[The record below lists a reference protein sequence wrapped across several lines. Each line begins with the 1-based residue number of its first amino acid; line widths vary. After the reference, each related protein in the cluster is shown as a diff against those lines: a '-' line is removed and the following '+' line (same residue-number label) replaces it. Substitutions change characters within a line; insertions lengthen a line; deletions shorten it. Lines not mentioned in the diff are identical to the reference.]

1 MRRSISLILLLAL
14 VSIVGCGLFSKKQAA
29 NYVTPEGWVGAT
41 AKKGSFTLD
50 AVLLDDSSYGLEG
63 AVRFSWWKVFNVT
76 VENRSRQPV
85 SLPLSSFSLVD
96 ASGTEQKPLSAEEVQ
111 AYQSYVMGPLLN
123 YQRSAVRQAIWSEK
137 EIAPGAFAV
146 GYLFFPRK
154 RHATA
159 YSLVLDPNPNKRKDE
174 LVLAFP
180 AQYVEPEL
188 PAVAAAR
195 DTVTAD
201 SAEPAGEAES
211 TAPMDSAQAGVQT
224 PPVAPKP
231 AATVDSAPAPP
242 PPAAEDV
249 PAPVADQPAGTADT
263 TAPVAEPESE
273 QPPAPVESPQNG
285 Q

>member
-1 MRRSISLILLLAL
+1 VRRSISLILLLAL
-14 VSIVGCGLFSKKQAA
+14 VSVVGCGFFARKQAA

-50 AVLLDDSSYGLEG
+50 AVLLDDSSYGLDG

-96 ASGTEQKPLSAEEVQ
+96 ASGAEQKPLSAEEVQ
-111 AYQSYVMGPLLN
+111 AYQSYVMGPLLS
-123 YQRSAVRQAIWSEK
+123 YQRNAVRQAIWSDK

-154 RHATA
+154 RHGTP

-174 LVLAFP
+174 LVAAFP

-201 SAEPAGEAES
+201 SAEPAGEAEN
-211 TAPMDSAQAGVQT
+211 TAPTDSAQVGVQT
-224 PPVAPKP
+224 PVAPKP
-231 AATVDSAPAPP
+231 AAPVEPAPASP
-242 PPAAEDV
+242 PPAAEGA

-263 TAPVAEPESE
+263 TEPVAEPESE
-273 QPPAPVESPQNG
+273 QPPAPVDSPQNG

>member
-1 MRRSISLILLLAL
+1 VRRSISLILLLAL
-14 VSIVGCGLFSKKQAA
+14 VSVVGCGLFARKQAA

-50 AVLLDDSSYGLEG
+50 AVLLDDSSYGLDG

-96 ASGTEQKPLSAEEVQ
+96 ASGAEQKPLSAEEVQ
-111 AYQSYVMGPLLN
+111 AYQSYVMGPLLS
-123 YQRSAVRQAIWSEK
+123 YQRNAVRQAIWSDK

-154 RHATA
+154 RHGTP

-174 LVLAFP
+174 LVAAFP

-201 SAEPAGEAES
+201 SAEPAGEAEN
-211 TAPMDSAQAGVQT
+211 TAPTDSAQVGVQT
-224 PPVAPKP
+224 PVAPKP
-231 AATVDSAPAPP
+231 AAPVEPAPASP
-242 PPAAEDV
+242 PPAAEGA

-263 TAPVAEPESE
+263 TEPVAEPESE
-273 QPPAPVESPQNG
+273 QPPAPVDSPQNG

>member
-14 VSIVGCGLFSKKQAA
+14 VSVVGCGLFARKQAA

-50 AVLLDDSSYGLEG
+50 AVLLDDSSYGLDG

-96 ASGTEQKPLSAEEVQ
+96 ASGAEQKPLSAEEVQ
-111 AYQSYVMGPLLN
+111 AYQSYVMGPLLS
-123 YQRSAVRQAIWSEK
+123 YQRNAVRQAIWSDK

-154 RHATA
+154 RHGTP

-174 LVLAFP
+174 LVAAFP

-201 SAEPAGEAES
+201 SAEPAGEAEN
-211 TAPMDSAQAGVQT
+211 TAPTDSAQVGVQT
-224 PPVAPKP
+224 PVAPKP
-231 AATVDSAPAPP
+231 AAPVEPAPASP
-242 PPAAEDV
+242 PPAAEGA

-263 TAPVAEPESE
+263 TEPVAEPESE
-273 QPPAPVESPQNG
+273 QPPAPVDSPQNG

>member
-1 MRRSISLILLLAL
+1 MLLAL
-14 VSIVGCGLFSKKQAA
+14 VSVVGCGLFARKQAA

-50 AVLLDDSSYGLEG
+50 AVLLDDSSYGLDG

-96 ASGTEQKPLSAEEVQ
+96 ASGAEQKPLSAEEVQ
-111 AYQSYVMGPLLN
+111 AYQSYVMGPLLS
-123 YQRSAVRQAIWSEK
+123 YQRNAVRQAIWSDK

-154 RHATA
+154 RHGTP

-174 LVLAFP
+174 LVAAFP

-201 SAEPAGEAES
+201 SAEPAGEAEN
-211 TAPMDSAQAGVQT
+211 TAPTDSAQVGVQT
-224 PPVAPKP
+224 PVAPKP
-231 AATVDSAPAPP
+231 AAPVEPAPASP
-242 PPAAEDV
+242 PPAAEGA

-273 QPPAPVESPQNG
+273 QPPAPVNSPQNG

>member
-1 MRRSISLILLLAL
+1 VRRSISLILLLAL
-14 VSIVGCGLFSKKQAA
+14 VSVVGCGLFARKQAA

-50 AVLLDDSSYGLEG
+50 AVLLDDSSYGLDG

-96 ASGTEQKPLSAEEVQ
+96 ASGAEQKPLSAEEVQ
-111 AYQSYVMGPLLN
+111 AYQSYVMGPLLS
-123 YQRSAVRQAIWSEK
+123 YQRNAVRQAIWSDK

-154 RHATA
+154 RHGTP

-174 LVLAFP
+174 LVAAFP

-201 SAEPAGEAES
+201 SAEPAGEAEN
-211 TAPMDSAQAGVQT
+211 TAPTDSAQVGVQT
-224 PPVAPKP
+224 PVAPKP
-231 AATVDSAPAPP
+231 AAPVEPAPASP
-242 PPAAEDV
+242 PPAAEGA

-273 QPPAPVESPQNG
+273 QPPAPVNSPQNG

>member
-1 MRRSISLILLLAL
+1 LLLAL
-14 VSIVGCGLFSKKQAA
+14 VSVVGCGLFARKQAA

-50 AVLLDDSSYGLEG
+50 AVLLDDSSYGLDG

-96 ASGTEQKPLSAEEVQ
+96 ASGAEQKPLSAEEVQ
-111 AYQSYVMGPLLN
+111 AYQSYVMGPLLS
-123 YQRSAVRQAIWSEK
+123 YQRNAVRQAIWSDK

-154 RHATA
+154 RHGTP

-174 LVLAFP
+174 LVAAFP

-201 SAEPAGEAES
+201 SAEPAGEAEN
-211 TAPMDSAQAGVQT
+211 TAPTDSAQVGVQT
-224 PPVAPKP
+224 PVAPKP
-231 AATVDSAPAPP
+231 AAPVEPAPASP
-242 PPAAEDV
+242 PPAAEGA

-273 QPPAPVESPQNG
+273 QPPAPVNSPQNG

>member
-14 VSIVGCGLFSKKQAA
+14 VSVVGCGLFARKQAA

-50 AVLLDDSSYGLEG
+50 AVLLDDSSYGLDG

-96 ASGTEQKPLSAEEVQ
+96 ASGAEQKPLSAEEVQ
-111 AYQSYVMGPLLN
+111 AYQSYVMGPLLS
-123 YQRSAVRQAIWSEK
+123 YQRNAVRQAIWSDK

-154 RHATA
+154 RHGTP

-174 LVLAFP
+174 LVAAFP

-201 SAEPAGEAES
+201 SAEPAGEAEN
-211 TAPMDSAQAGVQT
+211 TAPTDSAQVGVQT
-224 PPVAPKP
+224 PVAPKP
-231 AATVDSAPAPP
+231 AAPVEPAPASP
-242 PPAAEDV
+242 PPAAEGA

-273 QPPAPVESPQNG
+273 QPPAPVNSPQNG